1 MSKAG
6 VGSCQKSQVFAFLCS
21 DRISAKF
28 FPDKTLRLSTEWH
41 LTEPPKVI
49 EFQLHFIA
57 TVVRLERKAVN
68 FKANIAPIPTRRDKE
83 VKRLL
88 NAEDIHLE
96 S

>member
-1 MSKAG
+1 M
-6 VGSCQKSQVFAFLCS
+6 
-21 DRISAKF
+21 
-28 FPDKTLRLSTEWH
+28 
-41 LTEPPKVI
+41 

>member
-6 VGSCQKSQVFAFLCS
+6 VGSCQKAKFLPFS
-21 DRISAKF
+21 VPIEFRRNF

-88 NAEDIHLE
+88 NAEDTHLE